1 MTEIIMQAYNVLDEL
16 KIDPLFIQMK
26 ELDQQIASLY
36 QKEIQAFAR
45 AKEVYEDVMTTGGSY
60 HPDYKNAIRKLSET
74 KSDLYGKPEVMQYVQ
89 TEKAFQDMMNEFLQ
103 QMTSM
108 VSTHIKTPN
117 KLGIVQKGGS
127 CHVR

>member
-16 KIDPLFIQMK
+16 KTDPLFIQMK
-26 ELDQQIASLY
+26 ELDQKIASLY
-36 QKEIQAFAR
+36 QKEILAFTQ

-60 HPDYKNAIRKLSET
+60 HPDYKDAIRKLSET
-74 KSDLYGKPEVMQYVQ
+74 KSELYGKPEVMQYVQ
-89 TEKAFQDMMNEFLQ
+89 TEKAFQDMINEFLQ

>member
-16 KIDPLFIQMK
+16 KTDPLFIQMK
-26 ELDQQIASLY
+26 ELDQKIASLY
-36 QKEIQAFAR
+36 QKEIQAFTK

-60 HPDYKNAIRKLSET
+60 HPDYKDAIRKLSET
-74 KSDLYGKPEVMQYVQ
+74 KSELYGKPEVMQYVQ
-89 TEKAFQDMMNEFLQ
+89 TEKAFQDMINEFLQ

>member
-16 KIDPLFIQMK
+16 KTDPLFIQMK

-36 QKEIQAFAR
+36 QNEIQAFTK

-89 TEKAFQDMMNEFLQ
+89 TEKAFQDMINEFLQ

>member
-16 KIDPLFIQMK
+16 KTDPLFIQMK
-26 ELDQQIASLY
+26 ELDQKIASLY
-36 QKEIQAFAR
+36 QKEIQSFTK

-60 HPDYKNAIRKLSET
+60 HPDYKDAIRKLSET
-74 KSDLYGKPEVMQYVQ
+74 KSELYGKPEVMQYVQ
-89 TEKAFQDMMNEFLQ
+89 TEKAFQDMINEFLQ

>member
-16 KIDPLFIQMK
+16 KTDPLFIQMK
-26 ELDQQIASLY
+26 ELDQKIASLY
-36 QKEIQAFAR
+36 QKEIQAFTK

-60 HPDYKNAIRKLSET
+60 HPDYKDAIRKLAET
-74 KSDLYGKPEVMQYVQ
+74 KSELYRKPEVMQYVQ
-89 TEKAFQDMMNEFLQ
+89 TEKAFQDMINEFLQ

>member
-16 KIDPLFIQMK
+16 KTDPLFIQMK
-26 ELDQQIASLY
+26 ELDQKIASLY
-36 QKEIQAFAR
+36 QKEIQSFTK

-60 HPDYKNAIRKLSET
+60 HPDYKDAIRKLAET
-74 KSDLYGKPEVMQYVQ
+74 KSELYGKPEVMQYVQ
-89 TEKAFQDMMNEFLQ
+89 TEKAFQDMINEFLQ

>member
-16 KIDPLFIQMK
+16 KTDPLFIQMK
-26 ELDQQIASLY
+26 ELDQKIASLY
-36 QKEIQAFAR
+36 QKEIQSFTK

-60 HPDYKNAIRKLSET
+60 HPDYKDAIRKLSET
-74 KSDLYGKPEVMQYVQ
+74 KSELYGKPEVMQYVQ

>member
-16 KIDPLFIQMK
+16 KTDPLFIQMK

-36 QKEIQAFAR
+36 QKEIQAFAK